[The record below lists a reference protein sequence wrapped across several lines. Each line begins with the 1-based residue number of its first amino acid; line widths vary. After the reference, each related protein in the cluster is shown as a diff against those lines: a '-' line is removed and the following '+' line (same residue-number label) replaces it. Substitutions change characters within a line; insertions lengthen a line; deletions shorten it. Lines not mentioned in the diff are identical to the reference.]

1 MSNNRSPVLSIVKW
15 VFLVTVL
22 LLQAL
27 PLTQLFLNSVRTDN
41 EIKTYPIGFPAELQ
55 LNNFVETW
63 ITGSYGR
70 AFLNSAFIG
79 FVDIVIVLTIASL
92 AAYALTKMK
101 FKGNS
106 LITGYF
112 TLALAIPGFLYIVP
126 LFFMLSNLNLTNS
139 HAGIIIVYAAME
151 LPFNLLLIRS
161 FLIGIPTEIEEA
173 AKVDGCNEFS
183 AFARIIV
190 PLAKP
195 IFMTCALLV
204 FLRTW
209 NEYLWANTLLQED
222 TLRTVAT
229 RFVVFTS
236 EWSSDF
242 SRIFAAGVISIAPIV
257 VLYLCLQNYFVSG
270 LTSGSVKG

>member
-1 MSNNRSPVLSIVKW
+1 MSNNKSAVLSTVKW
-15 VFLVTVL
+15 IFLITVL

-41 EIKTYPIGFPAELQ
+41 EIKTYPIGFPTVPQ
-55 LNNFVETW
+55 FNNFVETW

-79 FVDIVIVLTIASL
+79 FVDIVIVLTLASL

-101 FKGNS
+101 FRGNGFV
-106 LITGYF
+106 TGYF

-139 HAGIIIVYAAME
+139 HGGIIIVYAAME

-161 FLIGIPTEIEEA
+161 FLLGIPTEIEEA

-242 SRIFAAGVISIAPIV
+242 SRIFAAGVISITPII
-257 VLYLCLQNYFVSG
+257 VLYLCLQSYFVSG